1 MYLKTQ
7 LTYHLLYEAFLTSQT
22 ISQSLST
29 QCIPGILGRT
39 STEKT
44 QDHSKYKVLYYLLS
58 HFQGQVANVS
68 CVI

>member
-1 MYLKTQ
+1 MYFKTQ

-44 QDHSKYKVLYYLLS
+44 QDHSKYKELYYLLS